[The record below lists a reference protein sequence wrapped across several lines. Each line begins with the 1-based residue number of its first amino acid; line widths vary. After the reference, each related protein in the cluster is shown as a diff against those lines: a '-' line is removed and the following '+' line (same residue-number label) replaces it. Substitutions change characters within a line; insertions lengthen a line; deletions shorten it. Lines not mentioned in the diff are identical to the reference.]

1 VGRGVLAHRT
11 ERAREAAGPKRAD
24 RREIENEES
33 GFTVR
38 LRRPLLFPLV
48 AVLGAAVVVL
58 PALAASSEAKLEVND
73 NCVAANWPC
82 WTSSSASNPPPTNV
96 TTIAQGGV
104 VTFVDNTGVAASL
117 AWTGTAPT
125 CSASVP
131 VSPAA
136 AKAGWEGTCT
146 FEAPGHYKFE
156 STTLY
161 AAYTK
166 YEIVVQAPA
175 STSTSTTTAGT
186 TTTGTT
192 TTGATTGST
201 TPSYGSSGGSEQPG
215 EPAAAGGASGAPL
228 IASGPAAVELGAIR
242 HGRALRGSLDLTPA
256 AAGSRLEVELLAT
269 RASLASAAGS
279 ARVRVGRLA
288 RSSLPAGVSTFT
300 VALNAAARHALQ
312 VRGRLALSVEIVL
325 SPAHG
330 APLRLERSVVV
341 RR

>member
-11 ERAREAAGPKRAD
+11 ERAREAAGPKSVD

-48 AVLGAAVVVL
+48 ATLGAAVVVL
-58 PALAASSEAKLEVND
+58 PALAASSEAKLEVNE

-82 WTSSSASNPPPTNV
+82 WTSSSGSKPPPTDV

-136 AKAGWEGTCT
+136 AKTGWEGTCK

-161 AAYTK
+161 VAYTK

-175 STSTSTTTAGT
+175 STSTSTTTGT
-186 TTTGTT
+186 TTTSTT
-192 TTGATTGST
+192 TTGAPTGST
-201 TPSYGSSGGSEQPG
+201 TPSYGSGGSQQPG
-215 EPAAAGGASGAPL
+215 EPSAPGVAPGWL
-228 IASGPAAVELGAIR
+228 PRTSGPAAVELGAIR

-256 AAGSRLEVELLAT
+256 AAGSRLEVALLTT
-269 RASLASAAGS
+269 RASLASAVGS

-300 VALNAAARHALQ
+300 VALNADARRALQ
-312 VRGRLALSVEIVL
+312 VHGRLALRVEIVL

-330 APLRLERSVVV
+330 APLRLERNVVV

>member
-1 VGRGVLAHRT
+1 M
-11 ERAREAAGPKRAD
+11 
-24 RREIENEES
+24 
-33 GFTVR
+33 R

-48 AVLGAAVVVL
+48 ALLGAAVVVL
-58 PALAASSEAKLEVND
+58 PALAASSEAKLEVNE
-73 NCVAANWPC
+73 NCVDANWPC
-82 WTSSSASNPPPTNV
+82 WTSSSASKPPPTNV

-104 VTFVDNTGVAASL
+104 VTFVDNTGVAVSL
-117 AWTGTAPT
+117 AWTGTAPA
-125 CSASVP
+125 CSAAVP

-136 AKAGWEGTCT
+136 AKTGWEGTCK

-175 STSTSTTTAGT
+175 STGT

-192 TTGATTGST
+192 TTGTTTTGTTTSST
-201 TPSYGSSGGSEQPG
+201 TPSYGPSGGSQQPR
-215 EPAAAGGASGAPL
+215 EPSAASGTPGSLL
-228 IASGPAAVELGAIR
+228 IATGSAAVELGAIR
-242 HGRALRGSLDLTPA
+242 NGRALRGSLDLAPA

-269 RASLASAAGS
+269 RASLASVAGS
-279 ARVRVGRLA
+279 ARVQVGRLS

-300 VALNAAARHALQ
+300 VALNAAARHALH
-312 VRGRLALSVEIVL
+312 VHGRLALSVELVL

>member
-1 VGRGVLAHRT
+1 
-11 ERAREAAGPKRAD
+11 
-24 RREIENEES
+24 
-33 GFTVR
+33 
-38 LRRPLLFPLV
+38 
-48 AVLGAAVVVL
+48 VVVL
-58 PALAASSEAKLEVND
+58 PALAASSEAKLEVNE

-82 WTSSSASNPPPTNV
+82 WTSSSASKPPPADV

-125 CSASVP
+125 CSAGVP

-136 AKAGWEGTCT
+136 AKSGWEGTCK

-175 STSTSTTTAGT
+175 STGTTTGA

-192 TTGATTGST
+192 TTGTTTGST
-201 TPSYGSSGGSEQPG
+201 TPSYGSSGGPQTQPG
-215 EPAAAGGASGAPL
+215 EPSAAGGAPGSLL
-228 IASGPAAVELGAIR
+228 IASESAAVELGAIR
-242 HGRALRGSLDLTPA
+242 HGRAVRGSLDLAPA

-279 ARVRVGRLA
+279 ARVQVGRLA
-288 RSSLPAGVSTFT
+288 RSSLPAGVSKFT
-300 VALNAAARHALQ
+300 VALDAAARHTLQ
-312 VRGRLALSVEIVL
+312 SHGRLALTVEIVL

-330 APLRLERSVVV
+330 APLRIKRSVVV